1 MIVTTFKH
9 YQARACD
16 GGTPDAG
23 YWNRVFEW
31 LRSEAQPEGWDEEGQ
46 PLYSITDL
54 VHAED
59 AAKAR
64 LH

>member
-9 YQARACD
+9 YQEQACE
-16 GGTPDAG
+16 GEIPNAG

-31 LRSEAQPEGWDEEGQ
+31 LRSEAEPEGWDEEGQ
-46 PLYSITDL
+46 PLYSVTDL
-54 VHAED
+54 LDAEN

>member
-1 MIVTTFKH
+1 MIVSTLKH
-9 YQARACD
+9 YQDQACN
-16 GGTPDAG
+16 GGTPDAA

-31 LRSEAQPEGWDEEGQ
+31 LHSKAEPEGWDEEGQ
-46 PLYSITDL
+46 PLYSVTDL
-54 VHAED
+54 LDAEN